1 MPKNI
6 ILLCD
11 GTSNQFGVSNTNVV
25 RVVQSLVRDD
35 EEQFVYYDP
44 GVGTLPGPG
53 LVTRVGKFLSK
64 VIDLAFATGLD
75 RNVEEAYTYVMN
87 HWEQGDRVYLFGF
100 SRGSYTARVVAA
112 LLYHVGLL
120 PRGSEN
126 LIPYALRLLRI
137 ARKDNRNLGDQF
149 RETFPRPTGSD
160 DRRFSVHFIGLWD
173 TVSSVGWFF
182 EPEKFRYTATNPGIA
197 IVRHAIA
204 LDERRAF
211 YRQNRFYPT
220 DETPQDL
227 QQLWFPGVHSDV
239 GGGYTDS
246 SLGRCAFDWIVDE
259 AIAAGLHVDPAR
271 RTAVAPPI
279 AKPWLEKKHNS
290 LRPGWWPLE
299 FFPKIHFN
307 TQKGRKEIRVNVF
320 RSRKLLEGELLHE
333 STLRRLKDDLDYE
346 PSSISRAFRQ
356 YVRGLTEIPPT
367 LPYAKSPPAVMARN
381 INATPM
387 KPTAGTAG
395 IP

>member
-6 ILLCD
+6 VLLCD
-11 GTSNQFGVSNTNVV
+11 GTANQFGVSNTNVV

-35 EEQFVYYDP
+35 QEQFVYYDP

-75 RNVEEAYTYVMN
+75 RNVEEAYTYLMN
-87 HWEQGDRVYLFGF
+87 NWEPGDKVYLFGF

-112 LLYHVGLL
+112 LLHHVGLL

-126 LIPYALRLLRI
+126 LIPYAMRLLRI
-137 ARKDNRNLGDQF
+137 ARKDNRKLGDQF
-149 RETFPRPTGSD
+149 RETFARPTASA
-160 DRRFSVHFIGLWD
+160 DRRFTVHFIGLWD
-173 TVSSVGWFF
+173 TVSSVGWFW

-204 LDERRAF
+204 VDERRAF

-220 DETPQDL
+220 NGTPQDL

-239 GGGYTDS
+239 GGGYADS
-246 SLGRCAFDWIVDE
+246 NLGRCSFDWILDE
-259 AIAAGLHVDPAR
+259 AIAAGMHVDAGR
-271 RTAVAPPI
+271 RNIVAPPI

-290 LRPGWWPLE
+290 LRAVWWWLLE

-307 TQKGRKEIRVNVF
+307 TQKGRKEIRLNLF
-320 RSRKLLEGELLHE
+320 RSRKLLDGELLHE
-333 STLRRLKDDLDYE
+333 STLRRLKEDDDYK
-346 PSSISRAFRQ
+346 PAAISRAFRK
-356 YVRGLTEIPPT
+356 YVRGLTAIPPT
-367 LPYAKSPPAVMARN
+367 LPYVKAPAVPAPAKPPAVLP
-381 INATPM
+381 AT
-387 KPTAGTAG
+387 
-395 IP
+395 

>member
-1 MPKNI
+1 MAKNI
-6 ILLCD
+6 VLLCD
-11 GTSNQFGVSNTNVV
+11 GTANQFGVDNTNVV

-35 EEQFVYYDP
+35 QAQFVFYDP

-53 LVTRVGKFLSK
+53 LVTRFGKFLSK

-75 RNVEEAYTYVMN
+75 RNVEEAYTYLMN
-87 HWEQGDRVYLFGF
+87 NWEPGDKVYLFGF
-100 SRGSYTARVVAA
+100 SRGSYTARVIAA
-112 LLYHVGLL
+112 LLYHLGLL

-137 ARKDNRNLGDQF
+137 ARNDTLNLGDKF
-149 RETFPRPTGSD
+149 RETFARPVGTV
-160 DRRFSVHFIGLWD
+160 DRRFNVHFIGLWD
-173 TVSSVGWFF
+173 TVSSVGWFW

-220 DETPQDL
+220 DGTPQDL

-239 GGGYTDS
+239 GGGYADS
-246 SLGRCAFDWIVDE
+246 SLGRCSFDWILDE
-259 AIAAGLHVDPAR
+259 AIAAGMHVDPAR
-271 RTAVAPPI
+271 RAVVAPPI

-290 LRPGWWPLE
+290 IRAPWWWLLE

-307 TQKGRKEIRVNVF
+307 SQKKRKEIRLNLF
-320 RSRKLLEGELLHE
+320 RSRKLLEGELLHQ
-333 STLRRLKDDLDYE
+333 STLQRLKDDVNYK
-346 PSSISRAFRQ
+346 PAAISRAFRH
-356 YVRGLTEIPPT
+356 YVRGLTTIPPT
-367 LPYAKSPPAVMARN
+367 LPYAKSPAAPAPARP
-381 INATPM
+381 AQVLP
-387 KPTAGTAG
+387 A
-395 IP
+395 

>member
-6 ILLCD
+6 IVLCD
-11 GTSNQFGVSNTNVV
+11 GTANQFGVRNTNVV

-35 EEQFVYYDP
+35 LTQFVYYDP

-75 RNVEEAYTYVMN
+75 RNVEEAYTYLMN
-87 HWEQGDRVYLFGF
+87 NWEPGDTVYLFGF

-149 RETFPRPTGSD
+149 RETFARPTERA
-160 DRRFSVHFIGLWD
+160 DRRFSVHFVGLWD
-173 TVSSVGWFF
+173 TVSSVGWFW

-211 YRQNRFYPT
+211 YRQNRFYPPN
-220 DETPQDL
+220 DTPQDL

-239 GGGYTDS
+239 GGGYADS
-246 SLGRCAFDWIVDE
+246 NLGRCAFDWILDA
-259 AIAAGLHVDPAR
+259 AIAAGMHVDAAR
-271 RTAVAPPI
+271 RHAVAPPI

-290 LRPGWWPLE
+290 LGPPWWLLE
-299 FFPKIHFN
+299 FFPKIHYN
-307 TQKGRKEIRVNVF
+307 SQKGRKEIRLNLF
-320 RSRKLLEGELLHE
+320 RSRKLLDGELLHE
-333 STLRRLKDDLDYE
+333 STLRRLKDDDDYK
-346 PSSISRAFRQ
+346 PAAISRAFRNH
-356 YVRGLTEIPPT
+356 VRGLTAIPPT
-367 LPYAKSPPAVMARN
+367 LPYVK
-381 INATPM
+381 
-387 KPTAGTAG
+387 
-395 IP
+395 

>member
-6 ILLCD
+6 VLLCD
-11 GTSNQFGVSNTNVV
+11 GTANQFGVNNTNVV

-35 EEQFVYYDP
+35 QAQFVYYDP

-53 LVTRVGKFLSK
+53 LVTRFGKFLSK

-75 RNVEEAYTYVMN
+75 RNVEEAYTYLIN
-87 HWEQGDRVYLFGF
+87 NWEPGDKVYLFGF
-100 SRGSYTARVVAA
+100 SRGSYTARVIAA

-137 ARKDNRNLGDQF
+137 ARKDNRKLGDQF
-149 RETFPRPTGSD
+149 RETFARQNGSP

-173 TVSSVGWFF
+173 TVSSVGWFW
-182 EPEKFRYTATNPGIA
+182 EPEKFRYSATNPGIA
-197 IVRHAIA
+197 IVRHAIS

-220 DETPQDL
+220 NGTPQDL

-239 GGGYTDS
+239 GGGYADS
-246 SLGRCAFDWIVDE
+246 NLGRCSFDWILDE
-259 AIAAGLHVDPAR
+259 AVTAGLRIDPAR
-271 RTAVAPPI
+271 RNAVAPPI
-279 AKPWLEKKHNS
+279 TNPWLQKKHNS
-290 LRPGWWPLE
+290 LGPLWWPLE

-307 TQKGRKEIRVNVF
+307 SQKRHKEIRLNLF

-333 STLRRLKDDLDYE
+333 STLRRLRDDDHYK
-346 PSSISRAFRQ
+346 PAAISRTFRQ
-356 YVRGLTEIPPT
+356 YVRSLAAVPPVLAYT
-367 LPYAKSPPAVMARN
+367 KSPL
-381 INATPM
+381 
-387 KPTAGTAG
+387 
-395 IP
+395 